1 MTNHDEK
8 QNKPGPDAR
17 DEEIIVQAELEQ
29 EEVQAEPLSSPFKDG
44 EAPGALDL
52 ESKTPEPARQR
63 RTMPEEE
70 RAPDAGSPFAS
81 TPIRD
86 MTKEE
91 AVRLIPLEFKATSRI
106 TSKIVVVEHGGTM
119 AMIREKTVA
128 DLDNIRNCPGYALFL
143 TDLGQSFGLMNVTG
157 DPKYAA
163 VMGRKELEDRGELTA
178 DGQLFVHSTKKID
191 ASQSTVL
198 YSAFS
203 RQRYMGIIAA
213 YKDHEHGFELFDP
226 VGLLQGLLRS
236 MSRKQH
242 HALALRL
249 GSSIM
254 LLVGRRDE
262 VMLLRRYTLYGQDDE
277 SLAEAVTA
285 LVQDVVLLEDNLGM
299 QINQINWIE
308 ALTFDLNVRV
318 PETQIPLYAWPVT
331 RLTWDGQEVWSALPA
346 LADRVPVTAS
356 VGPKDERYLKPMDA
370 AVNWLLA
377 AGVLLTL
384 AFGAGYY
391 LYSSALDQLKAGVGE
406 VEAAYH
412 RELSELRAMTV
423 SLDPLDTDSF
433 LRTAEAV
440 EQAVLAPTMGE
451 MWNVLAATRPHAFQI
466 QGVELRYERDNVLV
480 RLEGTLQE
488 PMGRAQEVFAGYIAE
503 MERMG
508 FVLVEQNLNIDLERI
523 DYLLQLQWPIK
534 RGS

>member
-8 QNKPGPDAR
+8 KNGPGPDAH
-17 DEEIIVQAELEQ
+17 DEEIVYQIELEQ
-29 EEVQAEPLSSPFKDG
+29 EESEPESSRAPLGDQKTPDSPTAGAEG
-44 EAPGALDL
+44 
-52 ESKTPEPARQR
+52 PEPAEKSREMIEEQ
-63 RTMPEEE
+63 PEPVAE
-70 RAPDAGSPFAS
+70 SPFAS

-86 MTKEE
+86 MAREE
-91 AVRLIPLEFKATSRI
+91 AVRLTPLEFKTTDRT
-106 TSKIVVVEHGGTM
+106 TSKIVVVEHGGTLG
-119 AMIREKTVA
+119 MIREKTVS
-128 DLDNIRNCPGYALFL
+128 DLDNIRNCPGYGFFL
-143 TDLGQSFGLMNVTG
+143 TDLDQSFGLMNVTG

-178 DGQLFVHSTKKID
+178 DGQLFVHSTKKVD
-191 ASQSTVL
+191 ATQSTVL
-198 YSAFS
+198 YSVFS
-203 RQRYMGIIAA
+203 RQRYMGIAAA

-226 VGLLQGLLRS
+226 VGLLQGLLRT
-236 MSRKQH
+236 MPRGQP
-242 HALALRL
+242 HALAVRM
-249 GSSIM
+249 GAAVV

-262 VMLLRRYTLYGQDDE
+262 IMLVRRYSLYGQDDE
-277 SLAEAVTA
+277 SLAETVTA
-285 LVQDVVLLEDNLGM
+285 LVQDVVLIEDNLGM
-299 QINQINWIE
+299 HVNQINWIE

-331 RLTWDGQEVWSALPA
+331 RLTWDGREVWSALPA

-356 VGPKDERYLKPMDA
+356 VGPKEERYLKPMDT

-391 LYSSALDQLKAGVGE
+391 LYSSALNQLKAGVGE

-412 RELSELRAMTV
+412 KELGELRAMTV
-423 SLDPLDTDSF
+423 TLDRLDTDSF

-451 MWNVLAATRPHAFQI
+451 MWNVLAATRPHAFQV
-466 QGVELRYERDNVLV
+466 QGVELRYDRDNVQV
-480 RLEGTLQE
+480 RLEGVLE
-488 PMGRAQEVFAGYIAE
+488 ESMGRAQEAFAGYIAE
-503 MERMG
+503 MERIG